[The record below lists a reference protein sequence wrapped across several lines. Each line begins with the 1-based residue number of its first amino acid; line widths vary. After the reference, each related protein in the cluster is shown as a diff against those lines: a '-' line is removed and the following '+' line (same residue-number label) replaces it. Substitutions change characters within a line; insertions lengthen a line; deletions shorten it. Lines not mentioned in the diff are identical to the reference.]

1 MEYSTGVYTP
11 IEPGISLK
19 IVAQV
24 GLSALVPW
32 DELHCHASQAQI
44 ISENCLS

>member
-1 MEYSTGVYTP
+1 LYNVGPHPWSTVQVFDTP

-32 DELHCHASQAQI
+32 DELHCHASQA
-44 ISENCLS
+44 